1 MKQKK
6 SSGRKQLLVKS
17 VDRSRRPKKRLKQ
30 RMRKLGEERE
40 REGKDEDGWVGK
52 CELGEGGKLST
63 PVWEA
68 TTQPRLFPA
77 SPDPCQGQVCGR
89 HKAALGLGVILAS
102 SNARW
107 ACEAFLFVDRRR

>member
-40 REGKDEDGWVGK
+40 REKGKTKMAGSENANWVR
-52 CELGEGGKLST
+52 E
-63 PVWEA
+63 V
-68 TTQPRLFPA
+68 
-77 SPDPCQGQVCGR
+77 
-89 HKAALGLGVILAS
+89 
-102 SNARW
+102 N
-107 ACEAFLFVDRRR
+107 